1 MIVYFAPWPPIYFG
15 NFKLAS
21 APVRTMTSSSAAAAA
36 AATVAVAVGV
46 GDGDDVAAAL
56 QC

>member
-15 NFKLAS
+15 HFKLAS
-21 APVRTMTSSSAAAAA
+21 APVRTMTSSSSA
-36 AATVAVAVGV
+36 AATVSVAVGV
-46 GDGDDVAAAL
+46 GDDVAAAL

>member
-15 NFKLAS
+15 HFKLAS
-21 APVRTMTSSSAAAAA
+21 APVRTMTSSSSAE

-46 GDGDDVAAAL
+46 GYGDDVAAAL

>member
-1 MIVYFAPWPPIYFG
+1 MIVYFAPWPPIYFAH
-15 NFKLAS
+15 FKLAS

-36 AATVAVAVGV
+36 ATVAVAV

>member
-15 NFKLAS
+15 HFKLAS
-21 APVRTMTSSSAAAAA
+21 APVRTMTSSSSAE

>member
-15 NFKLAS
+15 HFKLAS
-21 APVRTMTSSSAAAAA
+21 APVRTMTSSVA
-36 AATVAVAVGV
+36 AATVAVAVAV
-46 GDGDDVAAAL
+46 GDKDDVAAAL

>member
-15 NFKLAS
+15 HFKLAS
-21 APVRTMTSSSAAAAA
+21 APVRTMTSSAAA
-36 AATVAVAVGV
+36 AATVAVAV

>member
-15 NFKLAS
+15 HFKLAS
-21 APVRTMTSSSAAAAA
+21 APVRTMTSSSSAEAAV
-36 AATVAVAVGV
+36 AATVRVE
-46 GDGDDVAAAL
+46 DGDDVAAAL

>member
-15 NFKLAS
+15 HFKLAS
-21 APVRTMTSSSAAAAA
+21 APVRTMTSSAA
-36 AATVAVAVGV
+36 AATVAVAVAV

>member
-15 NFKLAS
+15 HFKLAS
-21 APVRTMTSSSAAAAA
+21 APVRTMTSSSAAA
-36 AATVAVAVGV
+36 TVAVAVEV

>member
-15 NFKLAS
+15 HFKLAS
-21 APVRTMTSSSAAAAA
+21 APVRTMTSSAA
-36 AATVAVAVGV
+36 AATVAVAVAV
-46 GDGDDVAAAL
+46 GDEDDVAAAL

>member
-15 NFKLAS
+15 HFKLAS

>member
-15 NFKLAS
+15 HFKLAS
-21 APVRTMTSSSAAAAA
+21 APVRTMTSSAA
-36 AATVAVAVGV
+36 AATVAVAVAV
-46 GDGDDVAAAL
+46 GDKDDVAAAL

>member
-15 NFKLAS
+15 HFKLAS
-21 APVRTMTSSSAAAAA
+21 APVRTMTSSSAAA
-36 AATVAVAVGV
+36 TVAVAVGV
-46 GDGDDVAAAL
+46 GYGDDVAAAL